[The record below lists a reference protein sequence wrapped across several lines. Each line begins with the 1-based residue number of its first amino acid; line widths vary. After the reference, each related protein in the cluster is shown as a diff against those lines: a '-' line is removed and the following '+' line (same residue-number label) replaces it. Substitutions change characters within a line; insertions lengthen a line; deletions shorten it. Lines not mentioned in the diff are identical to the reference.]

1 MEFDKNDR
9 MLEILIRCLRGER
22 ISPKKLAEEYGVST
36 KSISRDISRIQ
47 NFLSDHRELVHNA
60 ELTYSRSD
68 RTYHFDNEEFLK
80 NKELFVLVKI
90 LLGSRS
96 LNRDDM
102 LRIIEKLKSFTTA
115 GDRESLE
122 NIIRKEIY
130 HYHEVKS
137 DCPSVI
143 DNLWKLIGSI
153 EDKRMLT
160 IDYFQ
165 KSRNRVKVKILPAAV
180 MFSEYYLYLIAYIA
194 EDSAFRA
201 QHFRIDRIASITEH
215 REHFQLEKQYD
226 FDEGELRERNQ
237 FMFPGET
244 IKIRFE
250 FWGSYLQAI
259 LDRLPTAKV
268 IEKRGN
274 VSVIEAD
281 VNDGRGIMMYL
292 LSQGKYLKVLSPAPF
307 VKKMKQEI
315 EGMKNLYENDIVT

>member
-22 ISPKKLAEEYGVST
+22 ISPKKLADEYGVST

-47 NFLSDHRELVHNA
+47 NFLHDHRELVHHA

-80 NKELFVLVKI
+80 NKELFALVKI

-96 LNRDDM
+96 LNREDM

-143 DNLWKLIGSI
+143 
-153 EDKRMLT
+153 E
-160 IDYFQ
+160 
-165 KSRNRVKVKILPAAV
+165 
-180 MFSEYYLYLIAYIA
+180 A
-194 EDSAFRA
+194 E
-201 QHFRIDRIASITEH
+201 
-215 REHFQLEKQYD
+215 
-226 FDEGELRERNQ
+226 
-237 FMFPGET
+237 
-244 IKIRFE
+244 
-250 FWGSYLQAI
+250 
-259 LDRLPTAKV
+259 
-268 IEKRGN
+268 
-274 VSVIEAD
+274 

-292 LSQGKYLKVLSPAPF
+292 LSQGQYLRVLSPASLLET
-307 VKKMKQEI
+307 MKNEI
-315 EGMKNLYENDIVT
+315 EKMRRCY